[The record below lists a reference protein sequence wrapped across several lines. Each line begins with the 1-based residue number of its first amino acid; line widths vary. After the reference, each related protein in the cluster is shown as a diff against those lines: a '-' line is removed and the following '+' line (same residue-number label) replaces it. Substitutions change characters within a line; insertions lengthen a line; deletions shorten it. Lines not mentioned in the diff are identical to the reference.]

1 VLGGVCAGIARS
13 AGLDPLLLRIVL
25 VAATVLTGGAGI
37 PAYLA
42 AWVLIP
48 READEAGLPS
58 GADPPDVAE
67 PAEQAAGPD
76 VRAAWT
82 AVGHDL
88 RALGA
93 ELRRPT
99 GAPVTG
105 APASG
110 TTTPRSAAAGPAT
123 ATETP
128 AHDAGVPPAAA
139 TPPGGAAAGGAAT
152 DGAATDGAATDGAA
166 TDGAATDGAATE
178 SDLPDGAV
186 PPPRSPQPAPEP
198 LGGGDASERGL
209 LGEAD
214 DAATALG
221 ERLRDPE
228 VQAGAR
234 RAAASVSQALS
245 ASADELGRR
254 IRREPS

>member
-1 VLGGVCAGIARS
+1 MTAPGPAPRLRRSRSGAVLGGVCAGLARS
-13 AGLDPLLLRIVL
+13 AGLDPLLLRIVV
-25 VAATVLTGGAGI
+25 VAVTVLTGGAGI

-48 READEAGLPS
+48 REPDGAALPAG
-58 GADPPDVAE
+58 
-67 PAEQAAGPD
+67 AEQTAARVAGPADGTGPD

-93 ELRRPT
+93 ELRRPADAT
-99 GAPVTG
+99 
-105 APASG
+105 
-110 TTTPRSAAAGPAT
+110 AAGTPPVGEPAT
-123 ATETP
+123 AASGGGSDGTP
-128 AHDAGVPPAAA
+128 ENAADDAV
-139 TPPGGAAAGGAAT
+139 
-152 DGAATDGAATDGAA
+152 DGTV
-166 TDGAATDGAATE
+166 
-178 SDLPDGAV
+178 PDGAV
-186 PPPRSPQPAPEP
+186 PPPRSPLETPEEVREDS
-198 LGGGDASERGL
+198 GARRGF

-221 ERLRDPE
+221 ERLRTPE

-234 RAAASVSQALS
+234 RAATSVSQALS

-254 IRREPS
+254 IRREPPPR